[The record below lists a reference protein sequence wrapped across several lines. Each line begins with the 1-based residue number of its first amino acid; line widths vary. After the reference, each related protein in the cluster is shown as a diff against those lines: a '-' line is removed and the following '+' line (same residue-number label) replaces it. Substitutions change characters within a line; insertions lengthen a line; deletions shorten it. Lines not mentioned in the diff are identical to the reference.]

1 MQNLR
6 PAKSNQ
12 GAQEVIQMEIAAMV
26 AALSPC
32 LTRGTVQGKL
42 SGLSYNSK
50 TVDFGELFF
59 CLRGK
64 FTDGHAY
71 AREAVERGAVGL
83 VVEEYLDVPV
93 LQIKVADARHAL
105 LRAGREYYG
114 NPSRLLGMVGVTGTN
129 GKTTTTFLIR
139 SVLQQALRP
148 VGLIGTVYNQLGG
161 NPEPSTLTTPESL
174 DLWRLLSEAVASG
187 CPWVVMEV
195 SSHALALHRVDPDD
209 FDVAVILNI
218 TRDHFEFHGTFEH
231 YLESK
236 ARLVREMT
244 ATRKVGRPK
253 AAVLNADDP
262 TVAALG
268 SELAVPVI
276 TFGIDGP
283 ADVFAT
289 DIRTGSRGSE
299 FLLHL
304 PGATPTPVHLPMPGR
319 YNVANAL
326 AAAAV
331 GWLAGVSLGGI
342 AGGLAATS
350 FVPGRAEVIDE
361 GQPFT
366 VIVDFAHN
374 PDALAKVVSL
384 RPDRPG
390 ARSILVFGAEG
401 GKDRGKRPEMG
412 RAARGADYVIVT
424 SDNMP
429 REEPEAVAREVAE
442 GLGDHPYEIRLDR
455 REAIERA
462 VVMAQPGDL
471 VIIAGKGHEQV
482 WVYNG
487 QRIPFDDR
495 AVVRVALRTQL
506 RAEL

>member
-1 MQNLR
+1 M
-6 PAKSNQ
+6 
-12 GAQEVIQMEIAAMV
+12 ICTEISAIAT
-26 AALSPC
+26 ALSPC
-32 LTRGTVQGKL
+32 DTRGPLHGKL

-64 FTDGHAY
+64 FTDGHAF
-71 AREAVERGAVGL
+71 ATEAVARGAVGL
-83 VVEEYLDVPV
+83 VVEEFLDLPV
-93 LQIKVADARHAL
+93 LQIRVADTRFAL
-105 LRAGREYYG
+105 LQAGRAFYG
-114 NPSRLLGMVGVTGTN
+114 NPAHHLGLVGVTGTN
-129 GKTTTTFLIR
+129 GKTTTAFLIR
-139 SVLQQALRP
+139 SVLQRKQGP

-174 DLWRLLSEAVASG
+174 DLWRLLSGAVASG

-195 SSHALALHRVDPDD
+195 SSHALAMHRADPHD
-209 FDVAVILNI
+209 FDISIILNI

-231 YLESK
+231 YLASK
-236 ARLVREMT
+236 ARLVREMS
-244 ATRKVGRPK
+244 AQRKAGRPR

-262 TVAALG
+262 AVAALSG
-268 SELAVPVI
+268 DLEVPVV
-276 TFGIDGP
+276 TFGMDQP
-283 ADVFAT
+283 ADVFASQIT
-289 DIRTGSRGSE
+289 LGSRGSE

-304 PGATPTPVHLPMPGR
+304 PGATPTPVRLPLPGR

-326 AAAAV
+326 AAAAT
-331 GWLAGVSLGGI
+331 GWLTGVPLGSI
-342 AGGLAATS
+342 AEGLAATS

-384 RPDRPG
+384 RPDLPG

-412 RAARGADYVIVT
+412 RAARGADYVIIT

-429 REEPEAVAREVAE
+429 REEPEAVAMEVAE
-442 GLGDHPYEIRLDR
+442 GLGNHPHEIMLDR
-455 REAIERA
+455 RTAIERA
-462 VVMAQPGDL
+462 VTLARPGDL
-471 VIIAGKGHEQV
+471 VILAGKGHEQF
-482 WVYNG
+482 WVYDG

-495 AVVRVALRTQL
+495 AVVRDFLRTQM